1 MEKAR
6 NNSLDF
12 LKIIATILI
21 VFHHYQQALNV
32 EFTQINFF
40 GGKFYFGYLVE
51 LFFLIS
57 GFLMFKYIEKI
68 KQGLNFESFFIN
80 RVKRFLPLVAI
91 AAILYECLIYF
102 YFRIFGEKFLEQ
114 GLNFFGTIIS
124 ILGIQA
130 GWSFENPMIN
140 NPMWYI
146 SVLILCY
153 ILFYISTKISILK
166 KINCVYLYVIL
177 VFLGLS
183 IQKNNTNLAF
193 LNYYTAR
200 GYYSFFFG
208 VLFSIY
214 FNNYK
219 IRKFVKILSI
229 FLVIFITYSI
239 VAHYSIVEKNINYT
253 LTFIYYPALIIIF
266 NIDIIKKIYSSKLI
280 TKLAETSFN
289 VYVWHVGAIL
299 IFIIVNKACNLN
311 INFSSYKVMIVF
323 TILLYIF
330 GTISYYL
337 IEKPLEKLIFKK
349 LNSNKKLNEK

>member
-57 GFLMFKYIEKI
+57 GFLMFNYIEKI

-140 NPMWYI
+140 NPMRYI

-299 IFIIVNKACNLN
+299 IFIIVNKGCNLN

-349 LNSNKKLNEK
+349 LNSNKKIK

>member
-1 MEKAR
+1 
-6 NNSLDF
+6 
-12 LKIIATILI
+12 
-21 VFHHYQQALNV
+21 
-32 EFTQINFF
+32 
-40 GGKFYFGYLVE
+40 
-51 LFFLIS
+51 
-57 GFLMFKYIEKI
+57 MFNYIEKI

-299 IFIIVNKACNLN
+299 IFIIVNKGCNLN

-349 LNSNKKLNEK
+349 LNSNKKIK

>member
-57 GFLMFKYIEKI
+57 GFLMFNYIEKI

-299 IFIIVNKACNLN
+299 IFIIVNKGCNLN

-349 LNSNKKLNEK
+349 LNSSKKIK